1 MANTAV
7 TYLSIDSPIIKTED
21 DININH
27 QIFDVINS
35 TMTRQ
40 RWLNKIADTYKKF
53 EDIVNQLKKWYK
65 VVGIWCWKKQTEEDI
80 LKLHP
85 EIEIY
90 GIDLKDFNPESKIK
104 VLEQNLLKWIQ
115 LPEKT
120 AFVYSFYT
128 LQYLPNPLRIIKEIY
143 KQLPSGG
150 IAVLHMWP
158 IGIFDANIG
167 KYINEQI
174 DNNDKIRR
182 ERTTEKDVSWDW
194 LPGDYLIIRKSKN
207 KEEKINLPIT
217 KARKI
222 EKIGVIDRDSKVH
235 INNNGELMFSIEIDE
250 IETEA
255 KNKIWRIKTIST
267 PPKNPQL
274 PS

>member
-1 MANTAV
+1 MANTV
-7 TYLSIDSPIIKTED
+7 ITYLSIDAPIIKSEE
-21 DININH
+21 DININD

-35 TMTRQ
+35 TMTRK
-40 RWLNKIADTYKKF
+40 RWLNEIIDTYKKF
-53 EDIVNQLKKWYK
+53 GDIVSQLKKWYK
-65 VVGIWCWKKQTEEDI
+65 IVGIWCWKKQTEEDI
-80 LKLHP
+80 IKLHP

-120 AFVYSFYT
+120 ALVYSFYT
-128 LQYLPNPLRIIKEIY
+128 LQYLPNPLKIVKEIY
-143 KQLPSGG
+143 EQLPGSA

-167 KYINEQI
+167 EYINKHI
-174 DNNDKIRR
+174 DNKDKIRR
-182 ERTTEKDVSWDW
+182 ERTTEKDVNWDW

-217 KARKI
+217 KSRKL
-222 EKIGVIDRDSKVH
+222 EKIGVIDKDNQVN
-235 INNNGELMFSIEIDE
+235 INGNGDLMFSIEIDE
-250 IETEA
+250 LETEDR
-255 KNKIWRIKTIST
+255 K
-267 PPKNPQL
+267 
-274 PS
+274 